1 MPRSTRLSILLAILL
16 VALAVRL
23 VGLQFGLPFAYARPD
38 ETEAAGPAVTYL
50 TSGSLRPQFF
60 QWPSLFSYIVAAL
73 YALYGGV
80 LGFVTGH
87 ASLAAF
93 VESRYQWFAP
103 FLLIPRAFS
112 MAMGVLTVGAVYALG
127 RRVFD
132 EAIALVGALFPALCF
147 LHVRDSHFGMSDV
160 TMTLFVVLAVLAA
173 VLWQQKGGVPR
184 ALLAGL
190 LVGLAGSTKYNGLAV
205 GVAFVF
211 AAVTQ
216 LFPAHVTE
224 RATTQHST
232 TERAPAE
239 RPTTERARSAVSPSS
254 ALTATAA
261 FGIAVALGFFGGS
274 PYILLEW
281 SRFLTDIG
289 TVQETMATG
298 HGGMQISRGWWYFG
312 SVILPAALGWPLYVA
327 SLVGI
332 VGLGAEAVTRQ
343 RRHVAVFLAFPLAY
357 YLYAGQSYSVFARYI
372 EPVIPF
378 LCLAAAWAVATGVRL
393 VARSEAHAPASR
405 SQSIALAVTAL
416 LCIAPSAWSTIQL
429 DRLLSRTDNRVIVA
443 HALADVLPA
452 SELIYQS
459 GSSYG
464 RVPLGIDG
472 RGAELPEATFDADS
486 GAFAPAEPA
495 WILVQRSPLVM
506 YSRVPE
512 TLERVLRERYRLVTA
527 FPTDAT
533 ADNVDRL
540 YDQQDAFYLPLA
552 GFSGLRRP
560 GPAFELYQRR

>member
-80 LGFVTGH
+80 FGFVTGH
-87 ASLAAF
+87 ASLGAF
-93 VESRYQWFAP
+93 VDSRYQWFAP

-132 EAIALVGALFPALCF
+132 EAIALVGALFLALCF

-205 GVAFVF
+205 GVAFAV
-211 AAVTQ
+211 AAVMQ
-216 LFPAHVTE
+216 LFHAQVAE
-224 RATTQHST
+224 RATT
-232 TERAPAE
+232 ERVAPE
-239 RPTTERARSAVSPSS
+239 RPATRRATSLTST
-254 ALTATAA
+254 LTAIAA
-261 FGIAVALGFFGGS
+261 FGIAVAIGFFGGS

-281 SRFLTDIG
+281 SRFVTDIG

-343 RRHVAVFLAFPLAY
+343 RRRVAVFLAFPLAY

-378 LCLAAAWAVATGVRL
+378 LCLAAAWTVATGVRL
-393 VARSEAHAPASR
+393 VARSEADAPASR
-405 SQSIALAVTAL
+405 SPSIAIAVTAL
-416 LCIAPSAWSTIQL
+416 LFVTPTAWSTIQL

-443 HALADVLPA
+443 HALADVMPGGD
-452 SELIYQS
+452 LIYQS

-512 TLERVLRERYRLVTA
+512 TLERVLRDRYRLLTA

-533 ADNVDRL
+533 AGNVDRL

>member
-1 MPRSTRLSILLAILL
+1 MPRSTRLSILFAILL

-80 LGFVTGH
+80 FGFVTGH

-103 FLLIPRAFS
+103 FLLIPRVFS

-132 EAIALVGALFPALCF
+132 EAIALVGALFLALCF

-205 GVAFVF
+205 AVAFVF
-211 AAVTQ
+211 AAVMQ
-216 LFPAHVTE
+216 LFPARVTE
-224 RATTQHST
+224 RATA
-232 TERAPAE
+232 ERATEE
-239 RPTTERARSAVSPSS
+239 RPTTTRVTSVTSPTS
-254 ALTATAA
+254 ALTETAA
-261 FGIAVALGFFGGS
+261 FGIAVALSFFGGS

-281 SRFLTDIG
+281 SRFVTDIG

-312 SVILPAALGWPLYVA
+312 SVILPAALGWPLYIA

-332 VGLGAEAVTRQ
+332 GGLGAEAVTRQ

-357 YLYAGQSYSVFARYI
+357 YLYAGRSYSVFARYI

-378 LCLAAAWAVATGVRL
+378 LCLAAAWTVATGVRL
-393 VARSEAHAPASR
+393 AARSEAHAPASR
-405 SQSIALAVTAL
+405 SQSIAIAVTAL
-416 LCIAPSAWSTIQL
+416 LFVTPTAWSTIQL
-429 DRLLSRTDNRVIVA
+429 DRLLSRTDNRVVAA
-443 HALADVLPA
+443 HALADVLPG
-452 SELIYQS
+452 SDLIYQS

-486 GAFAPAEPA
+486 AAFAPAEPA